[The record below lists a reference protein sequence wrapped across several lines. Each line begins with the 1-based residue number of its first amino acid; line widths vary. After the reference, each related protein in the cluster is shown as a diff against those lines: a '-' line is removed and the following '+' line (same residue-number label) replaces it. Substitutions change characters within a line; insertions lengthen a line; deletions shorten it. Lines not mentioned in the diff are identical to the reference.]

1 MSASSQIPPGA
12 DPPMSWRRLR
22 ESYIPCSRRI
32 SFQVWNEAKL
42 VKDEIEY
49 AIQINNK
56 IVTKMNFANNAEN
69 SEIEKLV
76 VEDDKIKTALNGK
89 NVVKIIVIKNRLVN
103 IIAK

>member
-1 MSASSQIPPGA
+1 
-12 DPPMSWRRLR
+12 
-22 ESYIPCSRRI
+22 
-32 SFQVWNEAKL
+32 
-42 VKDEIEY
+42 
-49 AIQINNK
+49 
-56 IVTKMNFANNAEN
+56 MNFANNAEN